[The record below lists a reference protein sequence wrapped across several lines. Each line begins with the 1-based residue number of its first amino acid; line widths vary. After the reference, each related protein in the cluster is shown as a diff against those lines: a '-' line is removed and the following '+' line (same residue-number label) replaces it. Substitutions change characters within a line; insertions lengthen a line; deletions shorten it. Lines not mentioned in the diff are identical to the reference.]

1 MRSLEGKKAKISLD
15 RIWAIFTLA
24 HYNKEFFMHDIQ
36 RGGMNFAKKNIG
48 QKASRKLLVIDFM
61 YGLTV
66 CFNGVFH

>member
-36 RGGMNFAKKNIG
+36 RGGMNFAKKNRTEAKQEI
-48 QKASRKLLVIDFM
+48 AS
-61 YGLTV
+61 Y
-66 CFNGVFH
+66 